1 MKNTIKKPVI
11 LILLISLFGFAQ
23 AASKIKQEPP
33 VQNKTY
39 IKIWV
44 DGLACPFCA
53 YGLEKKIK
61 KLPDVSN
68 LFVDLNKG
76 FITFIVTSEKI
87 PSEKILKKL
96 VKEAGFVVR
105 KIQYA
110 NKAFIIKGKTKD

>member
-1 MKNTIKKPVI
+1 MKNLIKKSVI
-11 LILLISLFGFAQ
+11 LIFLISFFGFSQ
-23 AASKIKQEPP
+23 TTSKTKQELLT
-33 VQNKTY
+33 QNKTY

-53 YGLEKKIK
+53 YGLEKQIK
-61 KLPDVSN
+61 KLSDVSN

-76 FITFIVTSEKI
+76 FITFVATSKKI

-105 KIQYA
+105 KIKYA
-110 NKAFIIKGKTKD
+110 NKAFAIKDKIKG